1 VRVPTA
7 ALGSAAFF
15 VAAPV
20 IVAGVLPW
28 SIAHATPAAD
38 AAPPLTE
45 IVGWLLI
52 AIGALALVDSF
63 VRFVRQGRGT
73 PAPVAPTEELVVT
86 GLYRYVRNPMYLAV
100 LAVVLGQAVLFWSPG
115 VLLYACIVA
124 AAVVTFV
131 RTYEE
136 PTLSARYGDQYA
148 DYVAAVPGWVPRLTP
163 GWPPSD
169 GS

>member
-1 VRVPTA
+1 V
-7 ALGSAAFF
+7 GSAVFF
-15 VAAPV
+15 VVAPV

-28 SIAHATPAAD
+28 WIGHAGSAAD
-38 AAPPLTE
+38 AARPVTTT
-45 IVGWLLI
+45 VGWLLI
-52 AIGALALVDSF
+52 VIGALALVDSF

-73 PAPVAPTEELVVT
+73 PAPVAPTEDLVVT

-115 VLLYACIVA
+115 VLLYGCVVA

-148 DYVAAVPGWVPRLTP
+148 DYVAAVPGWIPRLSP